1 MTFVGAKTVAS
12 WWIFVWDPFQV
23 LLFHGGN
30 QTSTVMLPP
39 GCTIKA
45 KVGWRKPTSKRC
57 SWLMFTFLASRFH
70 TVRPHYLYYNYSIVN
85 SRTAGLKHGNVW
97 QLSTKTS
104 SKDSPD
110 GDLPSLMMATQKFLC
125 ITFSALSHS
134 PGESLHTY
142 WWRHGR
148 FPHIAVT
155 CSTRSVTGGWD
166 REPKQTVLFGLNVWF
181 QLIVKTDSAH
191 KAYITYVT

>member
-1 MTFVGAKTVAS
+1 MNLCLGPLSDVTFPWGQPDIHCHVAPRLYHQGEGR
-12 WWIFVWDPFQV
+12 VEKAH
-23 LLFHGGN
+23 L
-30 QTSTVMLPP
+30 QTM
-39 GCTIKA
+39 
-45 KVGWRKPTSKRC
+45 
-57 SWLMFTFLASRFH
+57 LMFTFLASRFH
-70 TVRPHYLYYNYSIVN
+70 TVRPHYLHYNYSIVN